1 MTGSIGRY
9 VLRRLLLV
17 VPTVLAVI
25 FLIFFAIDLAPGDPA
40 TASLGNFATP
50 EQRAAFA
57 REHHLDAPLAVR
69 YVRFLGQL
77 AHGDLGSSIV
87 RPDPVIRLIGTALPV
102 TLQLTAAAAIL
113 AILLAVLLGAAGGYW
128 QGTWVDRIV
137 RTVTSAG
144 VSAPDFWV
152 GILAVQLFAVSLG
165 LLPAGGYIPIQE
177 DFLGWATSLL
187 MPASVL
193 ALPMGCALGGILR
206 VSLADELSKD
216 YIRTARGAGLPER
229 TVLLRYALP
238 NSLLSPVTALGLRL
252 GYLLSGAIVTEAVF
266 NLPGLGTLLKI
277 GVSQGDYGVIQG
289 VAIVATVLFVAANLV
304 VDILQR
310 VVSPRLR
317 EAV

>member
-1 MTGSIGRY
+1 MTGPFGRY
-9 VLRRLLLV
+9 VLRRLLLA

-25 FLIFFAIDLAPGDPA
+25 FLIFVAIDSAPGDPA

-57 REHHLDAPLAVR
+57 EANDLDAPVVVR
-69 YVRFLGQL
+69 YVRFVGKL
-77 AHGDLGSSIV
+77 AHGDLGSSLV
-87 RPDPVIRLIGTALPV
+87 RPDPVLRLVGAALPV
-102 TLQLTAAAAIL
+102 TLQLTAAAAVL
-113 AILLAVLLGAAGGYW
+113 AILLALLLGAVGGYW

-165 LLPAGGYIPIQE
+165 VLPSGGYVPIQE
-177 DFLGWATSLL
+177 DFVGWATSML
-187 MPASVL
+187 MPACVL

-206 VSLADELSKD
+206 ASLADELSKD
-216 YIRTARGAGLPER
+216 YVRTARGAGLSER

-266 NLPGLGTLLKI
+266 NLPGLGTLLKL

-289 VAIVATVLFVAANLV
+289 VAIVATVLFIAVNLV